1 MKSAAFVA
9 LIMIA
14 FVNVTPAQAYLPQS
28 PSKLSV
34 PDIEVVDQNGKHL
47 RFDSDILKGRI
58 AVINT
63 FFTNCTA
70 ICPITQETFSRL
82 SKSLGDRLGR
92 EVVLVSISIDPENDT
107 PQHMKHW
114 GEKFHVG
121 PGWTLASG
129 TKPDIEQL
137 LKSIGLFAPG
147 AKRHQ
152 TAVLIGNPSTGWI
165 RESGFASQEKLKNM
179 IEEMGNVKRD
189 RRGGQSSM

>member
-14 FVNVTPAQAYLPQS
+14 FVNVTRAQADLPQS

-34 PDIEVVDQNGKHL
+34 PDIAVVDQKGKHL

-92 EVVLVSISIDPENDT
+92 DVVLVSISVDPESDT
-107 PQHMKHW
+107 PQHMRHW
-114 GEKFHVG
+114 GEKFHAG
-121 PGWTLASG
+121 PGWILVTG
-129 TKPDIEQL
+129 TKREIEQL
-137 LKSIGLFAPG
+137 LKSLGLFAPG

-179 IEEMGNVKRD
+179 IDEMGNVKQD